1 MIKLLKILIC
11 TVFFSVTHCYGQV
24 VTEWVNRFNG
34 SANRFDIVTT
44 MKMDNQGNV
53 IVYGNVSQTGSF
65 SDIAAIKYSSSGSV
79 TWQSFFNGH
88 GNILDECKAA
98 YLDADGNSYIT
109 GFTGDTNGVLKIIT
123 LKLNPQ
129 GDILWQKIFL
139 PPAYNQGF
147 GLSIS
152 ADNFGNI
159 YTCGS
164 VRRANGTNSIVTL
177 KYSQGGELLGSAFY
191 NKTSSSSETPV
202 SVCCDNSGSIYVLAS
217 SNAVGGV
224 NDLLMLKYD
233 PAFNLRWQNTFSGSA
248 FGNDMPV
255 KMILSPDNK
264 LVVAA
269 AVYNSPG
276 GLDYA
281 AYRFDTS
288 SALIMQY
295 FYNGTG
301 NSQDIPY
308 DITCDSANNIFI
320 TGSSRNY
327 DTLGSEDIFTM
338 KIDPTAFLL
347 WEKRYNGTGR
357 GIDYGTAVSVDNMG
371 NVFVGGSTDKHDYHL
386 QYALLKYNY
395 LGDLEWLTEYSKIE
409 NSEDFIYTV
418 IADNRGSIFVTGISF
433 DSLSDYDIA
442 TIKYSEPIGIVPTSN
457 EVPQDFM
464 LYQNYPNPFNPVT
477 KINFQ
482 IPLLRGVTGFAGR
495 GVFLDVFDVN
505 GRLVKTLHEGIL
517 KPGKYSVDF
526 NGSELPSGV
535 YFCRLN
541 HNDMIKSIK
550 ITLLK

>member
-1 MIKLLKILIC
+1 MINFPKILLLAILLI
-11 TVFFSVTHCYGQV
+11 TISGYGQP

-44 MKMDNQGNV
+44 MKMDNLGNV
-53 IVYGNVSQTGSF
+53 IVYGNASQTGSF

-79 TWQSFFNGH
+79 MWQTFFNGY

-98 YLDADGNSYIT
+98 YLDPEGNSYIT
-109 GFTGDTNGVLKIIT
+109 GFTGDTNSVLKVIT
-123 LKLNPQ
+123 IKVNPQ

-147 GLSIS
+147 GLSIT
-152 ADNFGNI
+152 ADNSGNI

-164 VRRANGTNSIVTL
+164 VRRANGTNSIVIL
-177 KYSQGGELLGSAFY
+177 KYSTAGDLLGYTFFNINAAS
-191 NKTSSSSETPV
+191 NETPV
-202 SVCCDNSGSIYVLAS
+202 SVCCDIRGNIYVLAS

-224 NDLLMLKYD
+224 NDLLLLKYD
-233 PAFNLRWQNTFSGSA
+233 PAFNLKWQNTFSGSA

-255 KMILSPDNK
+255 KMILSPDNR

-269 AVYNSPG
+269 AVYNAPG

-301 NSQDIPY
+301 NNQDIPY

-320 TGSSRNY
+320 TGSSRNS

-338 KIDPTAFLL
+338 KIDPTSQLL
-347 WEKRYNGTGR
+347 WQKRYNGTGR
-357 GIDYGTAVSVDNMG
+357 GIDYGTAITVDNRG

-386 QYALLKYNY
+386 QYALLKYNTF
-395 LGDLEWLTEYSKIE
+395 GDLEWLTEYSRIE
-409 NSEDFIYTV
+409 NSEDFVYTA
-418 IADNRGSIFVTGISF
+418 IADNRGSVYITGISF

-442 TIKYSEPIGIVPTSN
+442 TIKYSEPIGIEPISN

-464 LYQNYPNPFNPVT
+464 LYQNYPNPFNPST
-477 KINFQ
+477 KINFDVKPKSRSEKAK
-482 IPLLRGVTGFAGR
+482 INLSVYDVTGKKIIE
-495 GVFLDVFDVN
+495 LVN
-505 GRLVKTLHEGIL
+505 TSLA
-517 KPGKYSVDF
+517 PGTYSVDF
-526 NGSELPSGV
+526 NGGDLPSGV
-535 YFCRLN
+535 YFCRLEYEGSF
-541 HNDMIKSIK
+541 KSIK
-550 ITLLK
+550 IMLLK